1 MGLRDAPLLPPTEV
15 ASLPFPVALRTQWG
29 HLVSRPLLVWASVR
43 GFTVVTEGPS
53 DEPTVHTRAIQHFL
67 ASCGQDL
74 EWDSWPVRRH
84 IESLCRHR
92 RMALETQLPL
102 TSKLGQ
108 FGVKKTRVEWALMC
122 SRGGCAVDASPV
134 LSLVSHFS
142 QRGAFGYSA
151 AYGLPACTLFR
162 GYGLIARA
170 LPQAA
175 LGLFIPLRTS
185 PGQQTLCPAVRQLS
199 RPLALLP
206 RVPILAS
213 SPRAGASLP
222 ALATRMLAPSHQ
234 PSEASA
240 QRCVG

>member
-1 MGLRDAPLLPPTEV
+1 MGLRDAPLLSPTEV

-43 GFTVVTEGPS
+43 GFTMVTEGPS

-108 FGVKKTRVEWALMC
+108 FGIKKTRVEWALTC
-122 SRGGCAVDASPV
+122 SRGGCAVDASLV

-142 QRGAFGYSA
+142 QRGGVRLQYCLQTPPHAPSSMGTGWS
-151 AYGLPACTLFR
+151 PARCL
-162 GYGLIARA
+162 
-170 LPQAA
+170 
-175 LGLFIPLRTS
+175 
-185 PGQQTLCPAVRQLS
+185 RQLLGS
-199 RPLALLP
+199 SFPCAP
-206 RVPILAS
+206 RLDSKLFVPQS
-213 SPRAGASLP
+213 GSCPV
-222 ALATRMLAPSHQ
+222 H
-234 PSEASA
+234 
-240 QRCVG
+240 